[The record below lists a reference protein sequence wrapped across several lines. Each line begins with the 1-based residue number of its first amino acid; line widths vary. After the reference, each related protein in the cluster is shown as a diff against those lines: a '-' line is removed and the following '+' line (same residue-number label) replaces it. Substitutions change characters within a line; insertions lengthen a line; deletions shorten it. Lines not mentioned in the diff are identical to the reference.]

1 MSRRQRRSRRAS
13 AACRLSP
20 LACWLTGIC
29 LISIMASY
37 PARLLAMPPATS
49 SSKTASPLDEQDR
62 HQHFKDRV
70 LAMCIAEAYRHEA
83 LPAEDAGRSVT
94 ILRQTIQHG
103 EADEEREI
111 FLLIDEYL
119 QRDYFD
125 PITAWQVHG
134 LRFDLM
140 KCLDLYHSEA
150 LEHVTQAQVD
160 PPGLMASQ
168 PERR

>member
-1 MSRRQRRSRRAS
+1 
-13 AACRLSP
+13 
-20 LACWLTGIC
+20 
-29 LISIMASY
+29 MAD
-37 PARLLAMPPATS
+37 LL
-49 SSKTASPLDEQDR
+49 
-62 HQHFKDRV
+62 H
-70 LAMCIAEAYRHEA
+70 
-83 LPAEDAGRSVT
+83 VT

-103 EADEEREI
+103 DADEDREI
-111 FLLIDEYL
+111 FLPVDEYL
-119 QRDYFD
+119 QRDYFA
-125 PITAWQVHG
+125 PITAWQAHG

>member
-1 MSRRQRRSRRAS
+1 MSRSQRRSWV
-13 AACRLSP
+13 AAGAYSPGPMTCP
-20 LACWLTGIC
+20 LAWIC
-29 LISIMASY
+29 LLSIMAFC
-37 PARLLAMPPATS
+37 PARLVALPPATA
-49 SSKTASPLDEQDR
+49 TSPPAEQGGG
-62 HQHFKDRV
+62 QNFKDMV
-70 LAMCIAEAYRHEA
+70 LAICIAEAYRHEA
-83 LPAEDAGRSVT
+83 QPAKDAGRSAEM
-94 ILRQTIQHG
+94 LRQSAHDAKPATK
-103 EADEEREI
+103 REI

-134 LRFDLM
+134 LRFNLM